1 VGRRDSGGRGAGGGE
16 SIPTSRSGRAR
27 LAVGAAAVL
36 LAAGFGAWPAV
47 AADEEL
53 LVRGNATLAVLGTL
67 VLAAGI
73 ALRFAPAVPGAVAL
87 LGAEYVLLLG
97 FERDTLDVHA
107 PLVAAALLTVAELG
121 YWTMELHGAVADEPG
136 TYLRRGAIL
145 ALLLLATVGLGT
157 ALLALVGAVSGGG
170 LALDLLGVAAAVGA
184 LALVTLA
191 SRAGRAS
198 AEADARRAK
207 NP

>member
-1 VGRRDSGGRGAGGGE
+1 M
-16 SIPTSRSGRAR
+16 
-27 LAVGAAAVL
+27 
-36 LAAGFGAWPAV
+36 
-47 AADEEL
+47 
-53 LVRGNATLAVLGTL
+53 LGIL

-73 ALRFAPAVPGAVAL
+73 AFRLAPAVPGAVAL

-97 FERDTLDVHA
+97 FERDTLHVHA

-121 YWTMELHGAVADEPG
+121 YWAMELHGAVADEPG

-191 SRAGRAS
+191 
-198 AEADARRAK
+198 ARQTAR
-207 NP
+207 

>member
-1 VGRRDSGGRGAGGGE
+1 VWFA
-16 SIPTSRSGRAR
+16 I
-27 LAVGAAAVL
+27 
-36 LAAGFGAWPAV
+36 
-47 AADEEL
+47 AADAEL

-73 ALRFAPAVPGAVAL
+73 ASRFAPAVPGAVAL

-121 YWTMELHGAVADEPG
+121 YWAMELHGAVADEPG
-136 TYLRRGAIL
+136 SYLRRGAIL
-145 ALLLLATVGLGT
+145 AFLLLATVGLGT

-170 LALDLLGVAAAVGA
+170 LALDLLGAAAAVGA
-184 LALVTLA
+184 LALVALA
-191 SRAGRAS
+191 
-198 AEADARRAK
+198 ARQTAR
-207 NP
+207 